1 MPTLANVRKAHVNRQ
16 RARYNA
22 MRQGAKSNSPN
33 RGTMVVRQAS
43 PNRGTMVV
51 RQASPSPRRA
61 NANLYGRPQLRRGQV
76 KRIVSLII
84 SLMIMLYLTNYLLDM
99 SLRDGLKMRKNML
112 TLLHNFKE
120 ITQNYFTGYEKS
132 IEAAASGVATV
143 IARKFTSG
151 SARLNISNLAAG
163 ATAATLTMMTGT
175 GSSNFIKNLSKYNNS
190 VVAKLTGRTLRE
202 ARAVQNLIIS
212 MIAWLISALKTFAV
226 TNVGEIVNEELRVR
240 KITGTSPRALINS
253 GVNNLRLGMN

>member
-1 MPTLANVRKAHVNRQ
+1 
-16 RARYNA
+16 
-22 MRQGAKSNSPN
+22 
-33 RGTMVVRQAS
+33 
-43 PNRGTMVV
+43 
-51 RQASPSPRRA
+51 
-61 NANLYGRPQLRRGQV
+61 
-76 KRIVSLII
+76 
-84 SLMIMLYLTNYLLDM
+84 MIMLYLTNYLLDM

-120 ITQNYFTGYEKS
+120 ITQSYFTGYEKS

-240 KITGTSPRALINS
+240 KIKGTSPRALINS
-253 GVNNLRLGMN
+253 GVNNLRLGVN